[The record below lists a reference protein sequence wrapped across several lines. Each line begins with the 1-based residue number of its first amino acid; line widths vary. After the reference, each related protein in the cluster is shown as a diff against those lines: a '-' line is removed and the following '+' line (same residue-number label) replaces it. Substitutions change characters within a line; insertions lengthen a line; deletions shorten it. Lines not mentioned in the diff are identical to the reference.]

1 MGWTA
6 TGRQLVGDVG
16 VGSRLSDA
24 EYAVFAAFLPSP
36 KPGGRPSHTDRREVL
51 DGILF
56 VLRTGCQWR
65 HLPAA
70 FPPWQT
76 TYGFFRN
83 WTKAGVWQEALEAL
97 RSRARLAE
105 GREAEPSVA
114 IIDSQ
119 SVKTTEKGGLAA
131 TTPARR

>member
-6 TGRQLVGDVG
+6 TGRQLVGDLG
-16 VGSRLSDA
+16 FGTRLSDA
-24 EYAVFAAFLPSP
+24 EYAVFAEFLPSA
-36 KPGGRPSHTDRREVL
+36 KSGGRPSHTDRRQVL

-76 TYGFFRN
+76 TYGFFRS
-83 WTKAGVWQEALEAL
+83 WTQAGVWEEALEAL
-97 RSRARLAE
+97 RCRVRLSE

-119 SVKTTEKGGLAA
+119 SVKTTEKGGFVA
-131 TTPARR
+131 TMRANG